1 MSGDRSPVQPS
12 RSWVWPQ
19 LVIAW
24 LPVWVLYA
32 IMVGSAHP
40 GVSHVMAA
48 LAALWSIAVA
58 AALGMLV
65 RRLTD
70 RLPWTYPFTAR
81 FLLIHTV
88 AALAYSALWV
98 AITFLSA
105 VIVHSDSSIILRYL
119 PPSVLILGLWLYLM
133 VAGASYAIQAT
144 GRAAE
149 AEAIAAKSQLAAL
162 RAQLNPHFLFNALHT
177 VVHLIPREPKRAAQA
192 AEQLASLLRTG
203 IEEDRDLVPLSE
215 ELAFVE
221 RYLSLERIRFAERLD
236 VRVDL
241 SNDLRNALVPSF
253 SLQSLVENAVRHGAT
268 PREEPTS
275 IVIGGSRG
283 DGMLT
288 LTVRDSGAGA
298 TEEAIGQS
306 KGTGI
311 PRLRDRL
318 SALYGGKARLD
329 ISSGKGEGFI
339 ATMSILY
346 ADDD

>member
-1 MSGDRSPVQPS
+1 MQRS
-12 RSWVWPQ
+12 RSLVWPQ
-19 LVIAW
+19 LVVAW

-32 IMVGSAHP
+32 VMIGSAHP
-40 GVSHVMAA
+40 GVSHLMAA
-48 LAALWSIAVA
+48 TAALWSIAVA
-58 AALGMLV
+58 AALGILV
-65 RRLTD
+65 QRLTD
-70 RLPWTYPFTAR
+70 RLTWTYPFTAL

-88 AALAYSALWV
+88 AAFAYSASWV

-105 VIVHSDSSIILRYL
+105 VVVHSNTSIILRYL
-119 PPSVLILGLWLYLM
+119 PPSVLILGLWLYVM

-144 GRAAE
+144 GRAAQ
-149 AEAIAAKSQLAAL
+149 AEAVAAKSQLAAL

-177 VVHLIPREPKRAAQA
+177 VVHLIPREPKRASQA

-203 IEEDRDLVPLSE
+203 IEEDRDLIPLSE

-241 SNDLRNALVPSF
+241 PEDLRMALVPSF

-275 IVIGGSRG
+275 IVIGGSRS
-283 DGMLT
+283 DGMFT
-288 LTVRDSGAGA
+288 FTVSDSGEGA
-298 TEEAIGQS
+298 TEETIDQS

-311 PRLRDRL
+311 SRLRDRL
-318 SALYGGKARLD
+318 RVLYGDGARLD
-329 ISSGKGEGFI
+329 ISSEHGRGFT
-339 ATMSILY
+339 AAMSIPY
-346 ADDD
+346 ADDE

>member
-1 MSGDRSPVQPS
+1 MSGERSQVQRS

-19 LVIAW
+19 LVMAW

-32 IMVGSAHP
+32 IMIGSAHP
-40 GVSHVMAA
+40 GVSHLMAG
-48 LAALWSIAVA
+48 LSALWSIAIA
-58 AALGMLV
+58 AALGILV
-65 RRLTD
+65 QRLTD

-81 FLLIHTV
+81 FILIHAV
-88 AALAYSALWV
+88 AAVAYSAAWV

-105 VIVHSDSSIILRYL
+105 VVVHSDASIISRYL

-144 GRAAE
+144 GRASD

-162 RAQLNPHFLFNALHT
+162 RSQLNPHFLFNALHT

-241 SNDLRNALVPSF
+241 ANELRSALVPSF

-268 PREEPTS
+268 PREDPTS
-275 IVIGGSRG
+275 IVISGSRS
-283 DGMLT
+283 DGILT
-288 LTVRDSGAGA
+288 LTVRDSGEGA

-311 PRLRDRL
+311 PRLRERL

-329 ISSGKGEGFI
+329 ISSGTGDGFT
-339 ATMSILY
+339 ATMSMPY
-346 ADDD
+346 ADDE

>member
-1 MSGDRSPVQPS
+1 MQRSQ
-12 RSWVWPQ
+12 SWVWRQ

-32 IMVGSAHP
+32 IMIGNAHP
-40 GVSHVMAA
+40 EVGHVMAG
-48 LAALWSIAVA
+48 LSALWSIGVA
-58 AALGMLV
+58 AVLGIFV
-65 RRLTD
+65 QRLAD
-70 RLPWTYPFTAR
+70 RVPWTYPFNVR
-81 FLLIHTV
+81 FILIH
-88 AALAYSALWV
+88 AAAAVVYSISWV

-105 VIVHSDSSIILRYL
+105 YLVHSGNLIILRYL

-149 AEAIAAKSQLAAL
+149 AEAVAAKSQLAAL
-162 RAQLNPHFLFNALHT
+162 RSQLNPHFLFNALHT

-192 AEQLASLLRTG
+192 AEQLAALLRTG
-203 IEEDRDLVPLSE
+203 IEEDRDLISLSE

-236 VRVDL
+236 VRL
-241 SNDLRNALVPSF
+241 ELPADLRNALVPSF
-253 SLQSLVENAVRHGAT
+253 SLQSLVENAVRHGAA
-268 PREEPTS
+268 PREAPTS
-275 IVIGGSRG
+275 IVIGGSRS

-318 SALYGGKARLD
+318 NALYGSRARLD
-329 ISSGKGEGFI
+329 VSSSNGEGFT
-339 ATMSILY
+339 ATMTIPH
-346 ADDD
+346 ADD